1 MKKKRRCITLIEV
14 MIVMLLIALFTGV
27 VAYNYSGS
35 LEVGK
40 ANTTKMAMEK
50 LENTLALILAE
61 NPDQMDYV
69 DTDWQN
75 MVRNSAIVKN
85 PDSLIKDGWG
95 KTFEVSVDTRTDEII
110 IYSRKLDEYQ
120 RKSQNKT

>member
-1 MKKKRRCITLIEV
+1 MKTKRRNITLIEV
-14 MIVMLLIALFTGV
+14 MIVMLLVALFTGV

-61 NPDQMDYV
+61 HPDKIQNLEGE
-69 DTDWQN
+69 WQAL
-75 MVRNSAIVKN
+75 VKSSPLVKN
-85 PDSLIKDGWG
+85 ADSLIKDGWG
-95 KTFEVSVDTRTDEII
+95 RPFEVTIDSRTDQIQ
-110 IYSRKLDEYQ
+110 IYSKKYEDYQ
-120 RKSQNKT
+120 RSKG